1 MLAPVPCRQRCL
13 LPEPLSYSGLNI
25 HKEISFLVQKSSPGP
40 VRSMSLPVVVL
51 QSGRGGVLW
60 GVGSQ
65 PAATSWPAG
74 SPLAGPAAALLLP
87 SSGTYSLKYHSLLK
101 TETLLNSVK
110 AERELLVS
118 NMCVGGPDHGTSGV
132 EVRT

>member
-1 MLAPVPCRQRCL
+1 
-13 LPEPLSYSGLNI
+13 
-25 HKEISFLVQKSSPGP
+25 
-40 VRSMSLPVVVL
+40 MSLPVVVL
-51 QSGRGGVLW
+51 QSGRGGALW
-60 GVGSQ
+60 GVGGQ

-87 SSGTYSLKYHSLLK
+87 SSGAYSLEYHSPLK
-101 TETLLNSVK
+101 TEILLNSVN

-118 NMCVGGPDHGTSGV
+118 NTCVGGPDYGMLGV